1 MNMNRTVTLRLPED
15 LVKYITRNGDS
26 INQAVVSEL
35 SYLRRI
41 RQVSLGE
48 LRGLFTSEEW
58 MFLADAFNGTMADD
72 LFCANKGAFIAACED
87 AEKLDGTA
95 SKYGVDFPD
104 FRKKCEQ
111 LKGANVEAI
120 YSRILEFWNHP
131 ETGISAW
138 ANY

>member
-1 MNMNRTVTLRLPED
+1 MNNRTVTLRLPED

-48 LRGLFTSEEW
+48 LRGFFTKEEW
-58 MFLADAFNGTMADD
+58 MFLADAFNGTMADE

-87 AEKLDGTA
+87 AEKLDGVA
-95 SKYGVDFPD
+95 RKYGVDFLA

-111 LKGANVEAI
+111 LQGANIEAI
-120 YSRILEFWNHP
+120 YSRIADFWSHP
-131 ETGISAW
+131 EVDIKIW